1 MELIFAAFLVGFLG
15 SMHCVGMCGGL
26 VTTLTMSRSK
36 IWWSGL
42 VSYQIGRTLTYTFF
56 GLIAGMIGMAI
67 TQVDWFADI
76 QRGLTIFAGV
86 LMIIFGLNLAG
97 WLPDPFVSMMTKFTK
112 LIGLTKWI
120 HAATTSRMPMS
131 WLMVGLFNGLLPCG
145 LVYAGLA
152 LSLTSG
158 SIGLSASMM
167 FAFGLG
173 TMPAMMIA
181 PVVLKSA
188 SPKTRGWVLKVAA
201 ILLVGIGIFTM
212 IRGSAVMHSMH
223 DMDNMQGMD
232 HSGHQMPMQHDMN
245 GHDMGNMPP
254 HDMNEHDMNTHDMD
268 MGDMDMDMKN
278 MPMEQMNP

>member
-1 MELIFAAFLVGFLG
+1 MELIIAAFLIGFLG

-26 VTTLTMSRSK
+26 VTTLTMSRSS

-42 VSYQIGRTLTYTFF
+42 ASYQVGRILTYTLF

-67 TQVDWFADI
+67 TQVDWFADM
-76 QRGLTIFAGV
+76 QRGLTLFAGT

-97 WLPDPFVSMMTKFTK
+97 WLPDPFVNIITRFTTW
-112 LIGLTKWI
+112 IGLTKWI

-145 LVYAGLA
+145 LVYAALA

-158 SIGLSASMM
+158 NMVLSASMM

-173 TMPAMMIA
+173 TIPAMMVV

-188 SPKTRGWVLKVAA
+188 SPKARGWVLKVAA
-201 ILLVGIGIFTM
+201 ILLVGIGLFTM
-212 IRGSAVMHSMH
+212 IRGSTFMHSMH
-223 DMDNMQGMD
+223 DMQHSEHTMPAKHGTHQHHMD
-232 HSGHQMPMQHDMN
+232 SPPMNSEPQQDMNQQDMDMHDMN
-245 GHDMGNMPP
+245 MDNTDQSSPVP
-254 HDMNEHDMNTHDMD
+254 HMNH
-268 MGDMDMDMKN
+268 
-278 MPMEQMNP
+278 